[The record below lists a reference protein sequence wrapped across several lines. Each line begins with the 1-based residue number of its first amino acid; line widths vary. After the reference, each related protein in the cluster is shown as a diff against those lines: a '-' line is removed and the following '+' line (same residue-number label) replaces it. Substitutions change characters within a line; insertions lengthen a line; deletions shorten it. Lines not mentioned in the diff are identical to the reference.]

1 MKIIKF
7 FRMLEA
13 LRSLAPRAAFPE
25 SWRRTMIAV
34 PGDEGVATVTNRE
47 TDESGK
53 YKHQCS

>member
-1 MKIIKF
+1 
-7 FRMLEA
+7 MLEA

-34 PGDEGVATVTNRE
+34 PGDEGVAAVTNRE